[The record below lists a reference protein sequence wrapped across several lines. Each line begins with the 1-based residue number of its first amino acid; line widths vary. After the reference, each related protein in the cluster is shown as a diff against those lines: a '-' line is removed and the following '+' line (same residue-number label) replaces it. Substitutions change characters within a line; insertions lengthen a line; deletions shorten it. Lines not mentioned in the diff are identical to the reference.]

1 MWPVTAHPTTHARRT
16 TRWLALLFFLAFC
29 VGNIVNAARKGG
41 DFQVLLEAGRRVMTG
56 EPLYTSSRPG
66 PVLTWP
72 PFMGLAFVPLA
83 AVDSLSPLAARL
95 IWYAIGLLCVWFGTR
110 FWARAYLGEETEG
123 PSAAWQ
129 PVLLPLLCVIF
140 PLQTN
145 FEHQNVNP
153 LLLLLLGGS
162 AFALSREREGR
173 GGVLLGTAVALKAF
187 PALLIPYFVYR
198 RFWRAA
204 AFAVATAAILTALP
218 LARYGTDG
226 ATQFAAWMDI
236 SSSDWP
242 ARSNNQSLI
251 AAVHRMVSGFDSPH
265 TVISGEGKGVT
276 IALAAF
282 VGIVLVVLFVVST
295 RRQPRGSAVTAREL
309 AIVSA
314 LAVLLSPVAWD
325 HYWVLLFPAFLVANE
340 ETTRRPRARVVFW
353 IAAFLSTT
361 LTPVTLGRSLFLSV
375 RERSP
380 QTLSA
385 LVIVVLLIVLTQHQ
399 RHATTRT

>member
-1 MWPVTAHPTTHARRT
+1 VWPVTALPTTHARRT
-16 TRWLALLFFLAFC
+16 ARWLVLLFFVAFC
-29 VGNIVNAARKGG
+29 VGNIVNATRKGG
-41 DFQVLLEAGRRVMTG
+41 DFQVLLEAGRRVMSG

-95 IWYAIGLLCVWFGTR
+95 LWYAIGLVCVWFGIR
-110 FWARAYLGEETEG
+110 FWAHAYLGEDTDD
-123 PSAAWQ
+123 PSADWER
-129 PVLLPLLCVIF
+129 VILPLLCVIF

-162 AFALSREREGR
+162 ALALSRERETR

-187 PALLIPYFVYR
+187 PALLIPYLVYR
-198 RFWRAA
+198 RLWRAA
-204 AFAVATAAILTALP
+204 AFAVATAAILTSVP
-218 LARYGTDG
+218 LARYGSDG
-226 ATQFAAWMDI
+226 ATQFAAWLDI
-236 SSSDWP
+236 SSGDWP

-251 AAVHRMVSGFDSPH
+251 AAVDRVLSGFNSTSP
-265 TVISGEGKGVT
+265 VIAGDGLT
-276 IALAAF
+276 IPLAAF
-282 VGIVLVVLFVVST
+282 MGSVLVVLFVAST
-295 RRQPRGSAVTAREL
+295 RRQRRDSGVIAREL
-309 AIVSA
+309 AIVTA

-340 ETTRRPRARVVFW
+340 ETRGRPRARAAFW
-353 IAAFLSTT
+353 IAAFLSTA
-361 LTPVTLGRSLFLSV
+361 LIPVTLGRSLFLWV

-380 QTLSA
+380 QTLAA
-385 LVIVVLLIVLTQHQ
+385 LVIVVLLIVLTQH
-399 RHATTRT
+399 RRAGAATMRT